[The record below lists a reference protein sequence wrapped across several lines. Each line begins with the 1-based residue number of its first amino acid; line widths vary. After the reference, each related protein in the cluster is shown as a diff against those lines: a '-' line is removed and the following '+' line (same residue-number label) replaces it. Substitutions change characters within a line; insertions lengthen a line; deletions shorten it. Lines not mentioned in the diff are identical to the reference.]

1 MPFRIKRQKEKKTEL
16 TKSIKEERVV
26 KESIEK
32 LATYVMSDIEKT
44 RQGSYEAE
52 KRVGLEM
59 MALNALCN
67 AERTLNSKCQCKD

>member
-1 MPFRIKRQKEKKTEL
+1 M
-16 TKSIKEERVV
+16 

-44 RQGSYEAE
+44 RKGSYEAE
-52 KRVGLEM
+52 QRVGLEM